1 MKILLTGS
9 RGFVGIYLSKK
20 LNELGN
26 NVVGIDKNHFENKYL
41 NQFFQYNLSNF
52 KFNEIKDEP
61 AFKNLDILI
70 HCAAAKGDYKE
81 LSENVI
87 KSFALSTE
95 MLDELGSNAFS
106 YYKKKLFKGKN
117 H

>member
-9 RGFVGIYLSKK
+9 SGFVGIYLSKK
-20 LNELGN
+20 LNEL
-26 NVVGIDKNHFENKYL
+26 ENKYL

-70 HCAAAKGDYKE
+70 HCAAAKGDYK
-81 LSENVI
+81 LTSNDFYIDNVKASEGVI
-87 KSFALSTE
+87 KFAETF
-95 MLDELGSNAFS
+95 DI
-106 YYKKKLFKGKN
+106 KN
-117 H
+117 IIHYRRL